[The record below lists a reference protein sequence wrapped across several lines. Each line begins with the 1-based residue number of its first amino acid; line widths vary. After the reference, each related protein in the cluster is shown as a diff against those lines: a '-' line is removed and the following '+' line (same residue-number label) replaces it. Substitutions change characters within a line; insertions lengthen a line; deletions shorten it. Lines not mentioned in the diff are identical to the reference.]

1 MNQSFTYKNLNFWL
15 LFIILFSSS
24 YVFFKT
30 PFEFYFHYIFFLAL
44 TPVFILKYGI
54 PKLIPKVLFIPLV
67 VGLIHVTI
75 GNNNGFTFVKIF
87 GGLCLTILFFYHI
100 LILQSFDVK
109 KLFYWYCKCCYL
121 LSVIAVIQIF
131 SFLIGFKL
139 GYDFSW
145 ILNKW
150 SVIYGG
156 LIGIRVNSVLSE
168 PSQLGIVLS
177 PALYVAISNLVSKS
191 NIIINKLQSLII
203 LMVVI
208 LTTSSVA
215 YIGLLICLLLVFNT
229 LKFRFLIIGFS
240 ISLLMFNISYNYVD
254 DFRLRVDAARGLWI
268 ENDFKISNTNN
279 SSFVLYN
286 NLHIAAENL
295 KIYPIFGT
303 GLGSH
308 ETAFKNHTL
317 TNTVIN
323 YDFDFNIKDGN
334 SLFIRLCT
342 ETGLFGV
349 IFILLLC
356 AKSFIINDNI
366 SNEIE
371 ISDFTL
377 ISRAIFV
384 LIVLSLIRQ
393 GNYMLNGLP
402 LIFLMYYFNFK
413 SYKDYLLKNSQD

>member
-30 PFEFYFHYIFFLAL
+30 PFEFYFHYIFFIAL

-54 PKLIPKVLFIPLV
+54 PKLIPKVLIIPLL

-75 GNNNGFTFVKIF
+75 GNNSGFTFVKIF

-100 LILQSFDVK
+100 LISQSFDVK

-121 LSVIAVIQIF
+121 LSIIAVIQIF

-208 LTTSSVA
+208 LTTSTIGYLGILISVILSLEVLRLR
-215 YIGLLICLLLVFNT
+215 YIFIAIT
-229 LKFRFLIIGFS
+229 
-240 ISLLMFNISYNYVD
+240 ISLLGYFLAYNYVS
-254 DFRLRVDAARGLWI
+254 DFRSRVNSAKGLWV
-268 ENDFKISNTNN
+268 EEDFHIDNTNN

-286 NLHIAAENL
+286 NLHIAKENL
-295 KIYPIFGT
+295 MKFPLFGT

-308 ETAFKNHTL
+308 ETAFKKFTL
-317 TNTVIN
+317 TKSLIQ
-323 YDFDFNIKDGN
+323 YDFEFNVKDGN

-356 AKSFIINDNI
+356 AKSFIINENI

-371 ISDFTL
+371 ISDFKL